1 MAYLLIPEFNLKTI
15 IDAILLYIRSD
26 YSSNGDDSYL
36 SKLVNGIKLDKYD
49 IYEQATEVFITRGK
63 NHPQE
68 LKCNLFFNTE
78 RASVPTVHIMLA
90 EDSTGPNGIG
100 IDPSIDGQVYD
111 VINQTIKETYNRAF
125 DSRISLVITSAN
137 SIEAIMIYH
146 ILRASLVSVFND
158 LQFAGIQNPKLSG
171 GTLNINPEL
180 VPLNIFYQVINID
193 YFYDV
198 KVPSIF
204 TQETFAEFVSLGVAL
219 ATETTD
225 DSSS

>member
-1 MAYLLIPEFNLKTI
+1 
-15 IDAILLYIRSD
+15 
-26 YSSNGDDSYL
+26 
-36 SKLVNGIKLDKYD
+36 
-49 IYEQATEVFITRGK
+49 
-63 NHPQE
+63 
-68 LKCNLFFNTE
+68 
-78 RASVPTVHIMLA
+78 
-90 EDSTGPNGIG
+90 
-100 IDPSIDGQVYD
+100 
-111 VINQTIKETYNRAF
+111 
-125 DSRISLVITSAN
+125 
-137 SIEAIMIYH
+137 MIYH

>member
-1 MAYLLIPEFNLKTI
+1 MAYLLIPEFDLKTI

-26 YSSNGDDSYL
+26 YATNGNDSYL
-36 SKLVNGIKLDKYD
+36 AKLVNGIKLDKYD

-78 RASVPTVHIMLA
+78 RASIPTIHIMLA

-100 IDPSIDGQVYD
+100 VDPSVDGQVYD
-111 VINQTIKETYNRAF
+111 TINKTIADTYNRAF
-125 DSRISLVITSAN
+125 DSRLSLVITSAN
-137 SIEAIMIYH
+137 SIETIMIYH
-146 ILRASLVSVFND
+146 ILRAALVSVFNEM
-158 LQFAGIQNPKLSG
+158 QFAGIQNPKLSG
-171 GTLNINPEL
+171 GTLNINPDL

-198 KVPSIF
+198 QVPTIF
-204 TQETFAEFVSLGVAL
+204 SQETFASLVAQGIAL
-219 ATETTD
+219 STEITD
-225 DSSS
+225 DSS